1 MTRIGKVLGISGSP
15 RRDGNT
21 ELLLKEFLR
30 GARDSGHETEL
41 FILNEFKISPCT
53 SCDSCQ
59 KNGQCIIDDDMQLM
73 YNKLLEADYIV
84 LASPIYFGGVSA
96 QLKSFIDRCQALW
109 SRKYILKET
118 LICPDKEKRSGY
130 FISTAGSINGR
141 NIFEGAIIVIKA
153 IFHVLDIKYKGELL
167 FPCMEKKGDIIKH
180 PDALQ
185 MAFETGISLRKL
197 NKFLKQ

>member
-30 GARDSGHETEL
+30 GARASGHETEL
-41 FILNEFKISPCT
+41 FILSKFKISPCT
-53 SCDSCQ
+53 SCASCQ
-59 KNGQCIIDDDMQLM
+59 KDGQCIIDDDMQLM

-84 LASPIYFGGVSA
+84 FASPIYFGGVSA

-118 LICPDKEKRSGY
+118 LISPEKGNRSGY
-130 FISTAGSINGR
+130 FISTAGSINAR
-141 NIFEGAIIVIKA
+141 RFFEGAIIVIKTV
-153 IFHVLDIKYKGELL
+153 FHVLDIKYKGELL

-185 MAFETGISLRKL
+185 MAFETGLSLRKL
-197 NKFLKQ
+197 I

>member
-15 RRDGNT
+15 KRDGNT

-30 GARDSGHETEL
+30 GARASGHETEL
-41 FILNEFKISPCT
+41 IILNKFKISPCT
-53 SCDSCQ
+53 SCCSCQ
-59 KNGQCIIDDDMQLM
+59 KNGQCIIDDDMQSM

-96 QLKSFIDRCQALW
+96 QLKSFIDRCQTLW

-118 LICPDKEKRSGY
+118 LISPDKETRSGY
-130 FISTAGSINGR
+130 FISTAGATNAR
-141 NIFEGAIIVIKA
+141 KFFEGAIIVIKTV
-153 IFHVLDIKYKGELL
+153 FRVLDINYKGELL

-185 MAFETGISLRKL
+185 TAFKTGMSLSKV
-197 NKFLKQ
+197 N

>member
-30 GARDSGHETEL
+30 GARASGHETEL
-41 FILNEFKISPCT
+41 FILSKFKISPCT
-53 SCDSCQ
+53 SCASCQ
-59 KNGQCIIDDDMQLM
+59 KDGQCIIDDDMQLM

-118 LICPDKEKRSGY
+118 LLSPEKGNRSGY
-130 FISTAGSINGR
+130 FISTAGSINAR
-141 NIFEGAIIVIKA
+141 RFFEGAIIVIKTV
-153 IFHVLDIKYKGELL
+153 FHVLDIKYKGELL

-185 MAFETGISLRKL
+185 MAFETGLSLRKL
-197 NKFLKQ
+197 I